1 MQRIDQGEVCS
12 ARLVARILRNQGLR
26 AIQPKSFV
34 PKTTDSQHHLG
45 YSPNLI
51 LDTPEPCGVN
61 QLWVGDITYV
71 PLRGGAFSYLASLM
85 DRYSRNIGGLK
96 DSRKDSR

>member
-1 MQRIDQGEVCS
+1 MGK
-12 ARLVARILRNQGLR
+12 ILKNQGLR

-34 PKTTDSQHHLG
+34 PKTTDSRHRLG

-51 LDTPEPCGVN
+51 LDAPEPCGVN

-71 PLRGGAFSYLASLM
+71 PLRGGAFCYLATLM
-85 DRYSRNIGGLK
+85 DRYSRDIAGWEVAESMTDALTLAAL
-96 DSRKDSR
+96 RMAIVA